1 MAGTLSSQS
10 AAQTRSNAL
19 IVIYT
24 LAIFVSATLLFVVQP
39 MFARMVLPLLGGS
52 PAVWNTALVFYQTAL
67 LAGYGYAHL
76 STRLLGVRRQAL
88 LHIPLLLLPLLVL
101 PMAIPAGWTPPA
113 DSSPI
118 PWLLALLAAVVG
130 LPFFVVSSSSPLL
143 QKWFAATGH
152 RSAADPY
159 FLYAASNLGSMLALL
174 SYPLIL
180 ERTLRLREQSQ
191 LWSAGYLLL
200 IVLVAGCALALWRS
214 PPATPETVAEQ
225 QGAERLAP
233 RRVLRWIL
241 LAFVPSSLMTSVT
254 TYISTD
260 IAAIPL
266 LWVVPLALYL
276 LTFILVFASR
286 PPLPQ
291 RWMQRAMPL
300 ALVPLVFVLLSGLN
314 QPILLIILLHLV
326 AFFVVAMVCHGML
339 AQDRPPVQSLTAF
352 YMWMSFGG
360 MLGGLFN
367 AIIAPLLFT
376 SIAEYPLVLFV
387 ACLVLPGLLP
397 QGRTRLAE
405 RLLDVLLPVTLAVG
419 GVILARLLPGMG
431 LGPFWLVQLLG
442 YGLPLLAG
450 LLFVLRGQQLRFA
463 LTVGSL
469 LLAGGLF
476 GDRLGNTIYTE
487 RSFFGV
493 HRVVEFTLSSSGDYH
508 GLVHGNTLHGTQ
520 SRDPARTREP
530 LNYYYSTGPAGQAF
544 AALGERYA
552 SQPIAVV
559 GLGAGSLGC
568 YARPGQPWTFYEID
582 PAVARIARDPA
593 LFTFLRDCVPQAQ
606 IVLGDARLSL
616 ASAPDA
622 GYGMIFLDA
631 YSSDSPPLHLLTRE
645 ALLLYQSKLAPGGV
659 LLFHMTNRHLDLE
672 AVLGALAQDAG
683 LSALLGE
690 ESSLPD
696 AESGRA
702 KAPSRWMIMAR
713 NPADL
718 SPLAADPR
726 WRSPQVPSG
735 TPVWTDDFSSL
746 ITVLTGR

>member
-1 MAGTLSSQS
+1 MAGTVSSQT
-10 AAQTRSNAL
+10 AAQTRGNVL

-52 PAVWNTALVFYQTAL
+52 PAVWNTALVFYQAAL
-67 LAGYGYAHL
+67 LVGYGYAHL

-88 LHIPLLLLPLLVL
+88 LHMPLLLLPLLVL
-101 PMAIPAGWTPPA
+101 PMAIPAGWTPPI

-118 PWLLALLAAVVG
+118 PWMLSLLAAVVG
-130 LPFFVVSSSSPLL
+130 LPFVVVSSSSPLL

-174 SYPLIL
+174 SYPLLL

-200 IVLVAGCALALWRS
+200 VGLVAACAVLLWRS
-214 PPATPETVAEQ
+214 PPSVGAAPATAD
-225 QGAERLAP
+225 AERLAP

-276 LTFILVFASR
+276 LTFTLVFAAR
-286 PPLPQ
+286 PPLPH
-291 RWMQRAMPL
+291 RWMLRAMPL
-300 ALVPLVFVLLSGLN
+300 ALLPLVFVLLSGLN
-314 QPILLIILLHLV
+314 QPILLIILLHLA

-367 AIIAPLLFT
+367 AIVAPLLFT

-387 ACLVLPGLLP
+387 ACLALPGLLP
-397 QGRTRLAE
+397 PGRAQPAQ
-405 RLLDVLLPVTLAVG
+405 RLLDALLPATLAVA
-419 GVILARLLPGMG
+419 GVTLARLLPA
-431 LGPFWLVQLLG
+431 LGAVPLSLAQALG
-442 YGLPLLAG
+442 YALPLLAG
-450 LLFVLRGQQLRFA
+450 LLFALRGQTLRFA
-463 LTVGSL
+463 LTVGAL
-469 LLAGGLF
+469 LLAGTLLG
-476 GDRLGNTIYTE
+476 GRLGDSIYTE

-493 HRVVEFTLSSSGDYH
+493 HRVVLFTLADSGDYH

-520 SRDPARTREP
+520 SQDPARAREP
-530 LNYYYSTGPAGQAF
+530 LNYYYPSGPVGQAF
-544 AALGERYA
+544 EALGPRHA
-552 SQPIAVV
+552 GRPVAVV

-593 LFTFLRDCVPQAQ
+593 LFTFLRDCAPDAR

-616 ASAPDA
+616 ESAPDG

-631 YSSDSPPLHLLTRE
+631 YSSDAPPLHLLTRE
-645 ALLLYQSKLAPGGV
+645 ALALYQRKLAPGGV
-659 LLFHMTNRHLDLE
+659 LLFHLTNRHLDLE

-683 LSALLGE
+683 LVALLGE
-690 ESSLPD
+690 ERAIDPADS
-696 AESGRA
+696 ARA
-702 KAPSRWMIMAR
+702 KAPSRWMAMAR
-713 NPADL
+713 SAADL
-718 SPLAADPR
+718 GPLAGDAR
-726 WRSPQVPSG
+726 WRSPQSPAG

-746 ITVLTGR
+746 ITVLFR